1 MGSIQ
6 IEGDISALKKQ
17 IKKLK
22 EADFA
27 KATPAIAE
35 ALRTSTLE
43 RFKSAKDPEGKR
55 WETSRRVNEIGG
67 TTLSDKGSLKK
78 SIKAKSDSKSVAVGT
93 NLKYAATHQFGDKNR
108 LIRAKGRGSLRF
120 RYGGQWVVVKAVK
133 VTIPARPYLGI
144 NEDDIKEICGTVE
157 DYLSED

>member
-1 MGSIQ
+1 MGSVR

-17 IKKLK
+17 MKKLK
-22 EADFA
+22 EVNFA
-27 KATPAIAE
+27 QVSPAIAE
-35 ALRTSTLE
+35 ALRTSTME
-43 RFKSAKDPEGKR
+43 RFKGGKDPDGKR

-67 TTLSDKGSLKK
+67 TTLSDSGGLKK
-78 SIKAKSDSKSVAVGT
+78 SIRAKSDSKSVAVGT
-93 NLKYAATHQFGDKNR
+93 NLKYAATHQFGEKNR

-120 RYGGQWVVVKAVK
+120 MYGGQWVVVKAVK

-144 NEDDIKEICGTVE
+144 NADDIKEIAGTIE